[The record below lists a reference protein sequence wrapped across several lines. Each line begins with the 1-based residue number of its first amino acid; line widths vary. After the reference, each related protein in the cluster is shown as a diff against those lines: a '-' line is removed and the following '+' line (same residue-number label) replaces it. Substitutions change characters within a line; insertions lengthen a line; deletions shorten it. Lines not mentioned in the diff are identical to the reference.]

1 MDKNLNKKKKKYYLY
16 GGAIAAAVL
25 LLGLVITTIVLMK
38 QVNDTR
44 LENEQ
49 LALENQQLNL
59 ANEYEQL
66 NTEFQNYENQSK
78 YLTNDSL
85 VEKYA
90 EAKDK
95 VEKLLVELKTQKIT
109 SERRIRELQ
118 SEIATLKGIMRH
130 YVEQIEAL
138 GRENAGLK
146 AENQEI
152 RRENT
157 KLNTQVSE
165 VTRQNE
171 ELNERMTLAEKLN
184 ISGLSLQALKSN
196 GKKEKRISKAK
207 QLQVTFTIPQNNS
220 TPVGSKVIYMRL
232 TNPEGSLLGESGKFE
247 FEGSKIAFT
256 ERKTIEYEGKEIQ
269 GITIYWNVNTALT
282 PGKYIVELF
291 CDNYRIGRNSLT
303 FEK

>member
-130 YVEQIEAL
+130 YVEQI
-138 GRENAGLK
+138 
-146 AENQEI
+146 
-152 RRENT
+152 
-157 KLNTQVSE
+157 
-165 VTRQNE
+165 
-171 ELNERMTLAEKLN
+171 
-184 ISGLSLQALKSN
+184 
-196 GKKEKRISKAK
+196 
-207 QLQVTFTIPQNNS
+207 
-220 TPVGSKVIYMRL
+220 
-232 TNPEGSLLGESGKFE
+232 
-247 FEGSKIAFT
+247 
-256 ERKTIEYEGKEIQ
+256 
-269 GITIYWNVNTALT
+269 
-282 PGKYIVELF
+282 
-291 CDNYRIGRNSLT
+291 
-303 FEK
+303 

>member
-146 AENQEI
+146 AENQKLENLLANMFLPGMFSPCSERLPTI
-152 RRENT
+152 R
-157 KLNTQVSE
+157 
-165 VTRQNE
+165 
-171 ELNERMTLAEKLN
+171 
-184 ISGLSLQALKSN
+184 AL
-196 GKKEKRISKAK
+196 GCA
-207 QLQVTFTIPQNNS
+207 
-220 TPVGSKVIYMRL
+220 
-232 TNPEGSLLGESGKFE
+232 
-247 FEGSKIAFT
+247 AC
-256 ERKTIEYEGKEIQ
+256 
-269 GITIYWNVNTALT
+269 A
-282 PGKYIVELF
+282 
-291 CDNYRIGRNSLT
+291 CNSLGMSAA
-303 FEK
+303 KCCPSASRVMA